1 MLIFGGLN
9 YVINGTAA
17 ITVIVNDTYPK
28 IKKVN
33 ICPEFMFHSY
43 RYPINISV
51 FRITNLTYILLY
63 SFKHNNQTLLKSKI
77 IS

>member
-1 MLIFGGLN
+1 MKYNFFYIMLIFGGLN

-33 ICPEFMFHSY
+33 ICPECIYVSE
-43 RYPINISV
+43 V
-51 FRITNLTYILLY
+51 NLLMKECLN
-63 SFKHNNQTLLKSKI
+63 F
-77 IS
+77 

>member
-33 ICPEFMFHSY
+33 ICPECIYVSD
-43 RYPINISV
+43 V
-51 FRITNLTYILLY
+51 NLLMKECLN
-63 SFKHNNQTLLKSKI
+63 F
-77 IS
+77 